1 MRSASRC
8 RPSVHRPKPRCA
20 GSSATADVAEA
31 AAAITQAARWARD
44 ATEICRKIRGFI
56 GKAPTKCV
64 DFAAADAVHAALFLI
79 APEAAA
85 RNVRVESQIDADAR
99 LFADPVQVQQVL
111 ANLLMNGIQAIESGS
126 SHERTLTVSAK
137 LSGAEVM
144 FDVCDTGPGI
154 EQQSIDQLFEPF
166 FTSKSD
172 GMGMG
177 LTVARSIVDAHHGRI
192 WARGEPG
199 AGCCFVRPAG
209 PSAHDRPGRMT
220 IAACRVM
227 SPVARR
233 SPRTCARDRQATM
246 HSSCASRTRDAA

>member
-1 MRSASRC
+1 M
-8 RPSVHRPKPRCA
+8 
-20 GSSATADVAEA
+20 
-31 AAAITQAARWARD
+31 
-44 ATEICRKIRGFI
+44 
-56 GKAPTKCV
+56 
-64 DFAAADAVHAALFLI
+64 HAALFLI

-199 AGCCFVRPAG
+199 AGCCFSFALPA
-209 PSAHDRPGRMT
+209 H
-220 IAACRVM
+220 
-227 SPVARR
+227 
-233 SPRTCARDRQATM
+233 PRTTGP
-246 HSSCASRTRDAA
+246 AA